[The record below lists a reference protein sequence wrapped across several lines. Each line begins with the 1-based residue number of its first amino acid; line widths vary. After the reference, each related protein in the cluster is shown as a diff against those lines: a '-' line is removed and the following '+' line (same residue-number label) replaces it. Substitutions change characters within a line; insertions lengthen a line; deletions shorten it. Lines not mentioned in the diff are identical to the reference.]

1 MSASFIISLMTGQLS
16 AMRHGYSGDMRII
29 ETYFVFVNGQMEEK
43 NRNFTP
49 QKSSYNEIFEE
60 LFSVMIAR
68 CLSLSSS

>member
-1 MSASFIISLMTGQLS
+1 MTGQLS
-16 AMRHGYSGDMRII
+16 ARRHGYSGDMRMI

-60 LFSVMIAR
+60 LFSAMIAQ